1 MIIDS
6 NIIIYSVRPEHIK
19 LRFFLASNFIICSQ
33 ISVVKTLGYH
43 LLDDQDKQFL
53 EYFFQ
58 DVYVVRIEDAI
69 IKIAIELK
77 QKRKVT
83 LGDSIIAATAA
94 LHYNFPLVTNNE
106 SDFTHIPGLAV
117 INPLKEQF
125 GK

>member
-1 MIIDS
+1 MDS
-6 NIIIYSVRPEHIK
+6 NIIIYSVKPEYNN

-33 ISVVKTLGYH
+33 ISVVETLGYH

-69 IKIAIELK
+69 IKIAIELR

-83 LGDSIIAATAA
+83 LGDSIIAATA
-94 LHYNFPLVTNNE
+94 LYYNFPLVTNNE